1 MSMMRG
7 TGDQADTL
15 RQMAR
20 TARQGSSPVV
30 SSDVQ
35 VGADRQGLRVISVTS
50 GKGGVG
56 KSNVVANLAMA
67 LAGIGKRVLIVDADL
82 GVGNLDVLLGL
93 SPQYNL
99 NHVLSGEKSLAEII
113 VEVTPSIKLIPA
125 GSGVQEYTSLG
136 QHEKLKLL
144 DELDMLE
151 DDFDI
156 MIIDTEAGISE
167 NVTYFTVAAQ
177 EILVVVTPEPTS
189 ITDVYALIKLLATR
203 YSEHH
208 FKVLINM
215 ARDSEDAL
223 EVFRKLANVAGRFLD
238 ISLDYLGCV
247 VRDERLIDAVK
258 KQKAVYE
265 LHPDSEAA
273 NCFNTLARRVVENSR
288 QVKLKGNIQFFFR
301 RYLESTGGTGS

>member
-1 MSMMRG
+1 MSAVKG

-20 TARQGSSPVV
+20 DAKKNHQAENAQPGGLSDQQGI
-30 SSDVQ
+30 
-35 VGADRQGLRVISVTS
+35 RVISVTS

-56 KSNVVANLAMA
+56 KSNVVSNLAIA
-67 LAGIGKRVLIVDADL
+67 LSAQGKKVLLIDADL
-82 GVGNLDVLLGL
+82 GLGNLDVLLGL
-93 SPQYNL
+93 SPVYNL
-99 NHVLSGEKSLAEII
+99 NHVLNGEKNLSEILI
-113 VEVTPSIKLIPA
+113 DGPAGIKIIPA
-125 GSGVQEYTSLG
+125 GSGIQEFTSLG

-151 DDFDI
+151 EQFDI
-156 MIIDTEAGISE
+156 MIVDTEAGISE

-177 EILVVVTPEPTS
+177 EIIVVVTPEPTS

-208 FKVLINM
+208 FKVLVNM
-215 ARDSEDAL
+215 AKDSEDAL

-247 VRDERLIDAVK
+247 VKDDKVVEAVK
-258 KQKAVYE
+258 RQKAVTE
-265 LHPDSEAA
+265 LFPESEAA
-273 NCFNTLARRVVENSR
+273 TCFATLAKRVIENTR
-288 QVKLKGNIQFFFR
+288 KTRLKGNIQFFFR
-301 RYLESTGGTGS
+301 RFLDHPSGG

>member
-1 MSMMRG
+1 MSTVSG

-15 RQMAR
+15 RELAR
-20 TARQGSSPVV
+20 NARRSQQDAGSGSGK
-30 SSDVQ
+30 SGSQD
-35 VGADRQGLRVISVTS
+35 GIRVISVTS

-67 LAGIGKRVLIVDADL
+67 LADLGKKVLIIDADL

-99 NHVLSGEKSLAEII
+99 NHVLSGEKSLPEIL
-113 VEVTPSIKLIPA
+113 VEVNSRIKLIPA

-151 DDFDI
+151 EEFDI

-177 EILVVVTPEPTS
+177 EIVVVVSPEPTS

-208 FKVLINM
+208 FKVLVNM

-247 VRDERLIDAVK
+247 VRDEKLIDAVK
-258 KQKAVYE
+258 KQKAVFE
-265 LHPDSEAA
+265 MFPDSEAA
-273 NCFNTLARRVVENSR
+273 SCFMTLARRVIENSR
-288 QVKLKGNIQFFFR
+288 QNRLKGNIQFFFR
-301 RYLESTGGTGS
+301 RYLDASAGEKP

>member
-1 MSMMRG
+1 MSTVKG

-20 TARQGSSPVV
+20 DAKKNTPSDAAAQRGLSDQQGI
-30 SSDVQ
+30 
-35 VGADRQGLRVISVTS
+35 RVISVTS

-56 KSNVVANLAMA
+56 KSNVVSNLAIA
-67 LAGIGKRVLIVDADL
+67 LSAQGKKVLLIDADL
-82 GVGNLDVLLGL
+82 GLGNLDVLLGL
-93 SPQYNL
+93 SPVYNL
-99 NHVLSGEKSLAEII
+99 NHVLNGEKNIAEILI
-113 VEVTPSIKLIPA
+113 DGPAGIKIIPA
-125 GSGVQEYTSLG
+125 GSGVQEFTSLG

-151 DDFDI
+151 EQFDI
-156 MIIDTEAGISE
+156 LIVDTEAGISE

-177 EILVVVTPEPTS
+177 EIIVVVTPEPTS

-208 FKVLINM
+208 FKVLVNM
-215 ARDSEDAL
+215 AKDSEDAL

-247 VRDERLIDAVK
+247 VKDDKVVEAVK
-258 KQKAVYE
+258 RQKAVCE
-265 LHPDSEAA
+265 LFPDSEAA
-273 NCFNTLARRVVENSR
+273 GCFATLAKRVIENTR
-288 QVKLKGNIQFFFR
+288 QTRLKGNIQFFFR
-301 RYLESTGGTGS
+301 RFLDNPAGG

>member
-20 TARQGSSPVV
+20 TARQGSNPVA
-30 SSDVQ
+30 SSDLQ
-35 VGADRQGLRVISVTS
+35 MGNAQQGLRVISVTS

-265 LHPDSEAA
+265 LHPDSEAS

>member
-1 MSMMRG
+1 MSAVKG

-20 TARQGSSPVV
+20 DAKKNHQAENASSGLSDQQGI
-30 SSDVQ
+30 
-35 VGADRQGLRVISVTS
+35 RVISVTS

-56 KSNVVANLAMA
+56 KSNVVSNLAIA
-67 LAGIGKRVLIVDADL
+67 LSAQGKKVLLIDADL
-82 GVGNLDVLLGL
+82 GLGNLDVLLGL
-93 SPQYNL
+93 SPVYNL
-99 NHVLSGEKSLAEII
+99 NHVLNGEKSLSEILI
-113 VEVTPSIKLIPA
+113 DGPAGIKIIPA
-125 GSGVQEYTSLG
+125 GSGVQEFTSLG

-151 DDFDI
+151 EQFDI
-156 MIIDTEAGISE
+156 MIVDTEAGISE

-177 EILVVVTPEPTS
+177 EIIVVVTPEPTS

-208 FKVLINM
+208 FKVLVNM
-215 ARDSEDAL
+215 AKDSEDAL

-247 VRDERLIDAVK
+247 VKDDKVVEAVK
-258 KQKAVYE
+258 RQKAVTE
-265 LHPDSEAA
+265 LFPESEAA
-273 NCFNTLARRVVENSR
+273 SCFATLAKRVIENTR
-288 QVKLKGNIQFFFR
+288 KTRLKGNIQFFFR
-301 RYLESTGGTGS
+301 RFLDHPAGG

>member
-1 MSMMRG
+1 MSTVKG

-20 TARQGSSPVV
+20 EAKKSQP
-30 SSDVQ
+30 
-35 VGADRQGLRVISVTS
+35 ADPLRPNMNPDHTGIRVLSVTS

-56 KSNVVANLAMA
+56 KSNVVSNLAIAMST
-67 LAGIGKRVLIVDADL
+67 LGKKVLVIDADL
-82 GVGNLDVLLGL
+82 GLGNLDVLLGL
-93 SPQYNL
+93 SPVYNL
-99 NHVLSGEKSLAEII
+99 NHVLNGEKGIADILIDGPAG
-113 VEVTPSIKLIPA
+113 IKIIPA
-125 GSGVQEYTSLG
+125 GSGIQEFTSLG

-151 DDFDI
+151 EQFDI

-177 EILVVVTPEPTS
+177 EIIVVVTPEPTS

-208 FKVLINM
+208 FKVLVNM
-215 ARDSEDAL
+215 AKDSEDAL

-247 VRDERLIDAVK
+247 VKDEKVVEAVK
-258 KQKAVYE
+258 RQKAVSE
-265 LHPDSEAA
+265 LFPDSEAA
-273 NCFNTLARRVVENSR
+273 ACFTTLAKRVIENTRQSR
-288 QVKLKGNIQFFFR
+288 LKGNIQFFFR
-301 RYLESTGGTGS
+301 RFLDNPSGD

>member
-1 MSMMRG
+1 MSAVKG

-20 TARQGSSPVV
+20 DAKMSHQAENPAGGLSDQQGI
-30 SSDVQ
+30 
-35 VGADRQGLRVISVTS
+35 RVISVTS

-56 KSNVVANLAMA
+56 KSNVVSNLAIA
-67 LAGIGKRVLIVDADL
+67 LSAQGKKVLLIDADL
-82 GVGNLDVLLGL
+82 GLGNLDVLLGL
-93 SPQYNL
+93 SPEYNL
-99 NHVLSGEKSLAEII
+99 NHVLNGEKSIAEILI
-113 VEVTPSIKLIPA
+113 DGPAGIKIIPA
-125 GSGVQEYTSLG
+125 GSGVQEFTSLG

-151 DDFDI
+151 EQFDI
-156 MIIDTEAGISE
+156 MIVDTEAGISE

-177 EILVVVTPEPTS
+177 EIIVVVTPEPTS

-208 FKVLINM
+208 FKVLVNM
-215 ARDSEDAL
+215 AKDSEDAL

-247 VRDERLIDAVK
+247 VKDEKVVEAVK
-258 KQKAVYE
+258 RQKAVTE
-265 LHPDSEAA
+265 LFPDSEAA
-273 NCFNTLARRVVENSR
+273 ACFTTLAKRVIENTR
-288 QVKLKGNIQFFFR
+288 QTRLKGNIQFFFR
-301 RYLESTGGTGS
+301 RFLDNPAGG

>member
-1 MSMMRG
+1 MSDVAG

-20 TARQGSSPVV
+20 EARKVQQAGSKKTEDIVP
-30 SSDVQ
+30 Q
-35 VGADRQGLRVISVTS
+35 KNIRVISVTS

-56 KSNVVANLAMA
+56 KSNVVSNLAIAMST
-67 LAGIGKRVLIVDADL
+67 LGKKVLVIDADL
-82 GVGNLDVLLGL
+82 GLGNLDVLLGL
-93 SPQYNL
+93 SPAYNL
-99 NHVLSGEKSLAEII
+99 NHVLNGEKTISEILI
-113 VEVTPSIKLIPA
+113 DGPAGIKIIPA
-125 GSGVQEYTSLG
+125 GSGVQEFTSLG

-151 DDFDI
+151 EQFDI
-156 MIIDTEAGISE
+156 MIVDTEAGISE

-177 EILVVVTPEPTS
+177 EIIVVVTPEPTS

-208 FKVLINM
+208 FKVLVNM
-215 ARDSEDAL
+215 AKDSEDAL

-247 VRDERLIDAVK
+247 VKDEKVVEAVK
-258 KQKAVYE
+258 RQKAVTE
-265 LHPDSEAA
+265 LFPDSEAA
-273 NCFNTLARRVVENSR
+273 NCFATLAKRVIENTR
-288 QVKLKGNIQFFFR
+288 QTRLKGNIQFFFR
-301 RYLESTGGTGS
+301 RFLDNQGG